1 MRSELAAGGHGCGG
15 IVSSSVLWYAT
26 RATGLM
32 TLVLLTATTVL
43 GILTA
48 NRSTSGRWP
57 GFALQDL
64 HRRVSV
70 ITMGFLACHILTSVV
85 DTYVHIGWTAIVVPF
100 ASSYKRLWVGLGSIG
115 VDLLLAVAV
124 TSWLRHRIRAR
135 TWRVVHW
142 LAYLSWPVALSHSFG
157 MGTDMHQ
164 SWVIDLT
171 VGCIAVVVGAAT
183 WRIVLAAARRRRA
196 LAFAPVHHRPE
207 GVPVKHLSA

>member
-1 MRSELAAGGHGCGG
+1 M
-15 IVSSSVLWYAT
+15 SSPVLWYAA

-32 TLVLLTATTVL
+32 ALVLFTATTVL

-48 NRSTSGRWP
+48 TRTASPRWP

-64 HRRVSV
+64 HRRISV
-70 ITMGFLACHILTSVV
+70 VTMAFLAFHILTSVV
-85 DTYVHIGWTAIVVPF
+85 DTYVHIGWAAIVVPF
-100 ASSYKRLWVGLGSIG
+100 ASSYKRLWVGLGSVG

-124 TSWLRHRIRAR
+124 TSWLRHRIRVR
-135 TWRVVHW
+135 TWRAVHW

-157 MGTDMHQ
+157 MGTDMGQ

-171 VGCIAVVVGAAT
+171 VGCMAAVAGAAT
-183 WRIVLAAARRRRA
+183 WRISLAAARRRRA
-196 LAFAPVHHRPE
+196 LAFAPVQRRPE

>member
-1 MRSELAAGGHGCGG
+1 
-15 IVSSSVLWYAT
+15 VSSTVLWYAT

-32 TLVLLTATTVL
+32 ALVLLTGTTVL

-48 NRSTSGRWP
+48 NRSASPRWP

-70 ITMGFLACHILTSVV
+70 TTMAFLACHILTSVL

-100 ASSYKRLWVGLGSIG
+100 ASSYKRLWVALGSVG

-124 TSWLRHRIRAR
+124 TSWLRYRIRAR
-135 TWRVVHW
+135 TWRAVHW
-142 LAYLSWPVALSHSFG
+142 LAYLSWPVALSHAFG
-157 MGTDMHQ
+157 MGTDMRQ

-171 VGCIAVVVGAAT
+171 VACIAAVVGAVT
-183 WRIVLAAARRRRA
+183 WRISLAWARKRKA
-196 LAFAPVHHRPE
+196 LAFLPVHHRPE
-207 GVPVKHLSA
+207 GVPVKHISA